1 MIQLW
6 MVLFLSTLYFSIGI
20 MGILV
25 ARGGIKLL
33 MSVEIIINA
42 ANINILAWALNINDS
57 NGIFFVLLSIAIAAA
72 ESVIGFAILV
82 ALYRKGKGINL
93 AKLTDLRW

>member
-82 ALYRKGKGINL
+82 SLHRKGKGINL